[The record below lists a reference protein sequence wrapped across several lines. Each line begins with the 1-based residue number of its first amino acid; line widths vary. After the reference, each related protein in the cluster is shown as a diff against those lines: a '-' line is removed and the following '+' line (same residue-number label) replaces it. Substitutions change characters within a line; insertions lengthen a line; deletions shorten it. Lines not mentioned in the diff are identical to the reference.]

1 MDNIQDFFTKL
12 SRKRPRSNSIDENDM
27 ITRDEYINYIKDK
40 FSQFLTKPKT
50 YRQITREIKIWLSDL
65 NKVRKEVAKTVDELR
80 FLTQKIHDVS
90 ISEKIIYELLD
101 YIHKNQHNS
110 NKLNQ
115 ESIIKFLDNM
125 KKIPV
130 KRFRSSIPK
139 SPSLNDFIVVE
150 DAIPTKMDLKNIF
163 NDDDDLKDFIVNDED
178 DDEEYEEDSDDDD
191 DDDDE
196 EDSDDDDDDDDEEE
210 FIPQNA
216 IIEIRIRKNNFLE
229 DWNKRFEEIRENS
242 KKNMSNDKC
251 HEYLNELDEKDRE
264 KILAEAERVEGI
276 QKGEKPM
283 YFRILDLPIPLEE
296 RKVILRE
303 YNSVGRDSQKTKTW
317 LNKIMSLPL
326 GVYEGLTMNK
336 SVSKFIKSLQ
346 KKMDEAVYGH
356 NDAKRKI
363 IQVMCQGLRNPNA
376 KGLVIG
382 IEGPPGNGKTSLI
395 EQGICKAL
403 GRPFIP
409 ISLGGASDSS
419 FLEGHSFTYE
429 GSIPGKIAESLIQA
443 KCMNPV
449 FYFDELDK
457 VSNTHKG
464 QEIINL
470 LVHLIDP
477 SQNNHF
483 RDKYFHGISLDLS
496 RATFIFSFNDS
507 SLINHILLDR
517 ITVVET
523 EGLDVEQKLIVAK
536 KHLIP
541 SIEKEIGL
549 KNGSLKLSN
558 ENIDYLVN
566 TFTFEGGVRKLK
578 ELLFHLGRELNIY
591 NLTKSKLNNRKIKFP
606 LDITMEDI
614 NSLTKDFRQIKP
626 KLIHSKP
633 RIGVVNG
640 MWANHYGV
648 GGVLPIEI
656 VTFPSNTAFSIKK
669 TGSLKKVIQESIE
682 VALSVAWNRLDDDIK
697 SEWTKYWKDN
707 CEGFH
712 VHCPEGAVPKD
723 GPSAGTALSLAFYS
737 LLSKKPIPNTISIT
751 GEINLRGNVTAIGGL
766 KEKISGCK
774 KAGVTTVFYPK
785 ENEVDLEKI
794 KHKTPEIL
802 EGVKLVSLETFN
814 ELIDLLYY
822 TDSNVLNL

>member
-1 MDNIQDFFTKL
+1 MDNIQDFFDKL
-12 SRKRPRSNSIDENDM
+12 SRKRPRSKSVDESDM
-27 ITRDEYINYIKDK
+27 YTRDKYIDYIKDK
-40 FSQFLTKPKT
+40 VEQFMEKQKT
-50 YRQITREIKIWLSDL
+50 VRQIEKQINIWLEEL
-65 NKVRKEVAKTVDELR
+65 NEVRKENAKTEEELR
-80 FLTQKIHDVS
+80 FLTQKIHDVA

-101 YIHKNQHNS
+101 FVKAKRANLS
-110 NKLNQ
+110 KS
-115 ESIIKFLDNM
+115 SIINYLDTLKM
-125 KKIPV
+125 VPV
-130 KRFRSSIPK
+130 KRLRSSVPR
-139 SPSLNDFIVVE
+139 D
-150 DAIPTKMDLKNIF
+150 NI
-163 NDDDDLKDFIVNDED
+163 KDFVVDDYEEDDED
-178 DDEEYEEDSDDDD
+178 DDYDYEEEEGEEEDEEEEY
-191 DDDDE
+191 DE
-196 EDSDDDDDDDDEEE
+196 EDEEYV
-210 FIPQNA
+210 PQNMVL
-216 IIEIRIRKNNFLE
+216 EFRIRRNKFLQ

-242 KKNMSNDKC
+242 RKNMSNDTC
-251 HEYLNELDEKDRE
+251 HEYLNNLNKEDRE

-276 QKGEKPM
+276 KKGEKPM

-296 RKVILRE
+296 RKTILRE
-303 YNSVGRDSQKTKTW
+303 YNSVGRESQKTKTW

-326 GVYEGLTMNK
+326 GVYNGPKKNK

-346 KKMDEAVYGH
+346 SKMDTAVYGH

-363 IQVMCQGLRNPNA
+363 IQIMCQGIRNPNA
-376 KGLVIG
+376 KGLVMG
-382 IEGPPGNGKTSLI
+382 LEGPPGVGKTVLI

-409 ISLGGASDSS
+409 ISLGGASDGS
-419 FLEGHSFTYE
+419 FLDGHSFTYE

-457 VSNTHKG
+457 VSKTHKG

-496 RATFIFSFNDS
+496 RATFIFSFNDV

-517 ITVVET
+517 ITVIKT
-523 EGLDVEQKLIVAK
+523 DGLDLEQKRIVTK
-536 KHLIP
+536 KHLLP
-541 SIEKEIGL
+541 SIEKDLGL
-549 KNGSLKLSN
+549 KLNSLSLDDDT
-558 ENIDYLVN
+558 IDYLIE

-578 ELLFHLGRELNIY
+578 EILFHLGRELNIY
-591 NLTKSKLNNRKIKFP
+591 NLTRTKLNNRRVKFP
-606 LDITMEDI
+606 YNIKLKDVSE
-614 NSLTKDFRQIKP
+614 LTKDFHKMRETK
-626 KLIHSKP
+626 IHSEPK
-633 RIGVVNG
+633 IGVVNG
-640 MWANHYGV
+640 MWANSYGV

-656 VTFPSNTAFSIKK
+656 VTFPSNQAFTIKK

-682 VALSVAWNRLDDDIK
+682 VALSVAWNKLDDK
-697 SEWTKYWKDN
+697 TKKHWTEHWKDH

-774 KAGVTTVFYPK
+774 KAGVRTVFYPS
-785 ENEVDLEKI
+785 ENKTDLEKI
-794 KHKTPEIL
+794 RYKTPEVL
-802 EGVKLVSLETFN
+802 DDVKLISLDTFDDLVSN
-814 ELIDLLYY
+814 LYGE
-822 TDSNVLNL
+822 VEKVKCKKNL